1 MFVFVVGVNFCIFAF
16 FPAALCSPL
25 SAKFTVSTGVSWS
38 LSFRLSVGGSV
49 ISILINGCF
58 CYLSQTLPS
67 DKEEREAGT
76 KSEIERKRR
85 DDITTSV
92 VLEVPRVYFVS
103 V

>member
-1 MFVFVVGVNFCIFAF
+1 MFVFVVGVHFCIFAF

-25 SAKFTVSTGVSWS
+25 SANS
-38 LSFRLSVGGSV
+38 LCPLECLGHFLSVSVCGSE

-58 CYLSQTLPS
+58 CYLSQTLPA
-67 DKEEREAGT
+67 DKEEREAAT
-76 KSEIERKRR
+76 KREIERKRR